1 MIEVKGITK
10 TFGSHVA
17 LHDLSCTIESSRI
30 YGLVGSNG
38 AGKSTLIRLMAG
50 VFRPDS
56 GVITISGAPV
66 FDNPGV
72 KQRMVY
78 VSDDIYFLPQS
89 NMDRMAL
96 LYTAAYPSFSMS
108 RFVELSNLF
117 GLDTKA
123 ALSSFSKGM
132 RRQAAVILALSCHA
146 DYIFLDE
153 TFDGLDPVMRE
164 LVKRVIYGEMEQR
177 GATAVIASHSLRELE
192 DTCDQ
197 LALLHKGG
205 LVFESDI
212 QNLKTSLFKV
222 QVAFKQAFDKK
233 VFEGVDVVRFS
244 RQGSVALAIVRGDRG
259 SVQEKLRAQN
269 PLLVEI
275 LPLTLEEVFI
285 HEMEALGYSFDDGN
299 LDAVEGMQ

>member
-17 LHDLSCTIESSRI
+17 LHDLSCTIESGRI

-164 LVKRVIYGEMEQR
+164 LVKRVIYGEMEQW

-244 RQGSVALAIVRGDRG
+244 RQGSVALAIVRGDRD

>member
-66 FDNPGV
+66 FNNPGV

-244 RQGSVALAIVRGDRG
+244 RQGSVALAIVRGDRD

-285 HEMEALGYSFDDGN
+285 HEMEALGYSFDDGS

>member
-17 LHDLSCTIESSRI
+17 LHDLSCTIESGRI

-50 VFRPDS
+50 VYRPDR
-56 GVITISGAPV
+56 GAITISGAPV

-78 VSDDIYFLPQS
+78 VSDDIYFLPLS
-89 NMDRMAL
+89 NMNRMAL
-96 LYTAAYPSFSMS
+96 LYTAAYPSFSIS

-117 GLDTKA
+117 KLDTKA
-123 ALSSFSKGM
+123 ALSTFSKGM
-132 RRQAAVILALSCHA
+132 RRQAAVILALSCCA

-222 QVAFKQAFDKK
+222 QVAFKQAFDRQ
-233 VFEGVDVVRFS
+233 VFEGMDVVRFS
-244 RQGSVALAIVRGDRG
+244 RQGSVALAIVRGDRD
-259 SVQEKLRAQN
+259 SVQENLRAKN

-285 HEMEALGYSFDDGN
+285 HEMEALGYSFDDGS
-299 LDAVEGMQ
+299 LDTVEGMQ

>member
-244 RQGSVALAIVRGDRG
+244 RQGSVALAIVRGDRD

>member
-244 RQGSVALAIVRGDRG
+244 RQGSVALAIVRGDRDF
-259 SVQEKLRAQN
+259 VQEKLRAQN